1 MGYRALADVI
11 LVLHLCFVLFVV
23 LGALLLVRWPRV
35 AFVHLPAAAWG
46 VWIEYAGAIC
56 PLTPLEQQLRQRGGE
71 TAYAGGFVE
80 HYITAALY
88 PAGLTRG
95 IQLVLGSG
103 VLLLNLILYLR
114 WWHRRARRR
123 SLEAA

>member
-80 HYITAALY
+80 HYITAVLY

-114 WWHRRARRR
+114 WWRRRARRR

>member
-11 LVLHLCFVLFVV
+11 LVLHLGFVLFVV
-23 LGALLLVRWPRV
+23 LGGLLLVRWPWI

-80 HYITAALY
+80 HYITAVLY

-114 WWHRRARRR
+114 WWRRRARRR

>member
-11 LVLHLCFVLFVV
+11 LVLHLGFVLFVV
-23 LGALLLVRWPRV
+23 LGGVLLVRWPRL

-71 TAYAGGFVE
+71 TAYTGGFVE
-80 HYITAALY
+80 HYIMAVLY

-114 WWHRRARRR
+114 WCRRRAHRR
-123 SLEAA
+123 SFEAA

>member
-1 MGYRALADVI
+1 MGYRALADLI
-11 LVLHLCFVLFVV
+11 LVLHLGFVLFVV
-23 LGALLLVRWPRV
+23 LGALLLVRRPRI

-80 HYITAALY
+80 HYVTAVLY

-95 IQLVLGSG
+95 IQLVLASG
-103 VLLLNLILYLR
+103 VLLLNVILYLR
-114 WWHRRARRR
+114 WWRRRTRR
-123 SLEAA
+123 SLETA